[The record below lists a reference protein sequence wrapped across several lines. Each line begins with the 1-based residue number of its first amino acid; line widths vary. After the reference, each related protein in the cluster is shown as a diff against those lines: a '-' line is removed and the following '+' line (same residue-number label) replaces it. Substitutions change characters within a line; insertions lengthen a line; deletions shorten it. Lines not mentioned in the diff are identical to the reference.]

1 MSAFNNNGTTLKGA
15 VIIASLVAGETLT
28 FSRIVVGD
36 GVLPAGQTV
45 LMTEELVNPLFNV
58 PISSVES
65 DSVAHAT
72 IKGVFN
78 NRDLNTGFYYR
89 ELGLYAINPVTGA
102 EELFC
107 YGNAGDEAEW
117 INPAGQSSLIE
128 KEIHLVTLIGNAT
141 SVTALFDEKA
151 PVLKSEFDKV
161 MPLKADLDDT
171 PENGGR
177 VLASQM
183 RFEQSQIMYVDAAA
197 SSGGDG
203 SESKP
208 FKTIAEAVAARYRG
222 TNNIVIY
229 IKPGNYPENVKVEAA
244 SGSSWYFGRWGDTG
258 AVTLRTMEV
267 RNCNFLEVNTL
278 NFAAPNAD
286 FVLALSRNAGF
297 TISDCTFD
305 GGTTYAVL
313 IGSSVGLIQ
322 NSTINNSPNA
332 IYAWGGAQ
340 ISLGNVRGTGNTSG
354 FVADN
359 SVIFEFDSPI
369 GAQNRYV
376 RVNGG
381 AINTASGDMTFTSN
395 YSQLKYLG
403 DITSIDAL
411 RAALLAEF
419 RSLQGSESRFCQ
431 FANNIPGGFGILDPG
446 QMIQA
451 RITKGSVDNG
461 GYGTILLQTAF
472 SAPLAFMQIQRGAFA
487 NNLPIAFAEDLPAT
501 PATYGLMRVAAVEDE
516 QNCQCEDAAITPA
529 NLYDLNNYRKASTA
543 YKVGDVVACP
553 YHAEFMLKCTQAGT
567 TSKGSLDTTSATLG
581 KVYTDGGVKW
591 EVIVLPIELGGTG
604 ANTAQDVRENLN
616 VRLQTFTSL
625 AQLGLADTATP
636 VEIAR
641 ALPENSELNFYA
653 RTAIYT
659 NMSFPIGGSCRV
671 EKRSTASYSTVN
683 FFVYAQTTPVFYYGV
698 YSSYNNIGFSG
709 WKKVMTENNFPAI
722 DFASKVTLSEE
733 TDNVMASD
741 GYVYFRL
748 EQHSSYEMSFV
759 NFTLNGVQMPG
770 IQANDYSTDS
780 VCFPVRKGDVLKIFW
795 GNQST
800 EQHTFNFYKLRGV

>member
-45 LMTEELVNPLFNV
+45 LMTEELVNPLFDV
-58 PISSVES
+58 PIASVES

-89 ELGLYAINPVTGA
+89 ELGVYAINPVTGA

-128 KEIHLVTLIGNAT
+128 KEIHIVTLIGNAT

-203 SESKP
+203 SEAKP
-208 FKTIAEAVAARYRG
+208 FKTITEAVAARYRG

-244 SGSSWYFGRWGDTG
+244 SGSSWHFGRWGTAG
-258 AVTLRTMEV
+258 TVTIRTLEV

-278 NFAAPNAD
+278 NFVAPDAD

-403 DITSIDAL
+403 DIKSVDAL

-419 RSLQGSESRFCQ
+419 ATLQGSESRFCQ
-431 FANNIPGGFGILDPG
+431 FANNISGGFGILDPG

-487 NNLPIAFAEDLPAT
+487 NALPIAFAEDLPAT

-516 QNCQCEDAAITPA
+516 RNCQCEDAAITPA

-567 TSKGSLDTTSATLG
+567 ASTGSLDTTSATLG

-591 EVIVLPIELGGTG
+591 EVTLLPIELGGTG
-604 ANTAQDVRENLN
+604 VTSYEELKNEICFNTINIVSGSNLDNFKTTGRYSAYLTTVAKSLLNNPLSDVTTGIILEVFAGANTANVFQILYSTLTNDV
-616 VRLQTFTSL
+616 FTRRFSGSWNGWVKVSNPTDIYVTEVYNSNFVWYVKYSNGWVEQGSSI
-625 AQLGLADTATP
+625 ALGKTNTW
-636 VEIAR
+636 
-641 ALPENSELNFYA
+641 
-653 RTAIYT
+653 TAITLPVPMADNKYNVVAT
-659 NMSFPIGGSCRV
+659 GRGGS
-671 EKRSTASYSTVN
+671 TNDAYSVIAGN
-683 FFVYAQTTPVFYYGV
+683 GEINTTTQVMLKANQNNMGAYYSV
-698 YSSYNNIGFSG
+698 AG
-709 WKKVMTENNFPAI
+709 WAAE
-722 DFASKVTLSEE
+722 
-733 TDNVMASD
+733 
-741 GYVYFRL
+741 
-748 EQHSSYEMSFV
+748 
-759 NFTLNGVQMPG
+759 
-770 IQANDYSTDS
+770 
-780 VCFPVRKGDVLKIFW
+780 
-795 GNQST
+795 
-800 EQHTFNFYKLRGV
+800 